1 MQDAKMTGRGDQALV
16 QVWITVSSADGSS
29 RLESRWTSAEQAVV
43 LHATHAA

>member
-1 MQDAKMTGRGDQALV
+1 MEGMEMTGGLT
-16 QVWITVSSADGSS
+16 QVWITVTDVDGSS